1 MSTDAEHALISLK
14 PWDVLKRA
22 PCDIC
27 CVVDVSGS
35 MKSAATLKNE
45 SSGQVESF
53 GLTVL
58 DIVKHAVKTIIHSL
72 EDYDRLSLVS
82 FETKA
87 TTIFGLIEM
96 NPKGKQLALQELE
109 TLVAEGQTN
118 LWDGLFNGLEVL
130 RRGNMQS
137 PGSRNA
143 AIFLLTDG
151 EPNIIPPRGHTQM
164 LQRYMNQNKDFTCVI
179 NTFGFGY
186 SLDSELLNELAVDG
200 KGMYSFIP
208 DSSMVGTAFVNSLSN
223 LMTTMGLNA
232 SLVVEPL
239 NGTTLVPHSGNTFKP
254 IKTVNNQI
262 TIPIGSLFHG
272 QSRDFLFQIS
282 NVADGVP
289 YLKATVRYQLP
300 GIENPMIVS
309 FEGSTCRRE
318 PQLQLCENLLRLQFV
333 DVLKKLVV
341 QMKRG
346 LYDEAKESV
355 QLLINNIV
363 SSKFKNEEFLVDLLK
378 DIEVLSSF
386 LIFWFFYF
394 LNLSFLC
401 SIFHFP
407 CLDFF
412 IYSF

>member
-1 MSTDAEHALISLK
+1 MK

-35 MKSAATLKNE
+35 MKNAATLKNE
-45 SSGQVESF
+45 SSGKVESY

-72 EDYDRLSLVS
+72 EHYDRLSLVS

-96 NPKGKQLALQELE
+96 NPKGKELALKELE

-137 PGSRNA
+137 AGSRNA

-164 LQRYMNQNKDFTCVI
+164 LQRYMNQNKDFSCVI

-239 NGTTLVPHSGNTFKP
+239 NGTTLVPHSGNTFKV
-254 IKTVNNQI
+254 IKTINNQI

-272 QSRDFLFQIS
+272 QSRDFVFQIS
-282 NVADGVP
+282 NVSDGFP
-289 YLKATVRYQLP
+289 YLKATVQYHLP
-300 GIENPMIVS
+300 GVEDPTIVT
-309 FEGSTCRRE
+309 FEGVTCHRESTM
-318 PQLQLCENLLRLQFV
+318 QLSLNLMRLQFV
-333 DVLKKLVV
+333 DILKKLIV
-341 QMKRG
+341 QMKRN
-346 LYDEAKESV
+346 LFQEAKQSV
-355 QLLINNIV
+355 QQLIANIG
-363 SSKFKNEEFLVDLLK
+363 SSKFRDEEFLVDLLK
-378 DIEVLSSF
+378 DIEVFFFF
-386 LIFWFFYF
+386 LFIAFKLYFIFSID
-394 LNLSFLC
+394 LLC
-401 SIFHFP
+401 AIFILYTHFNG
-407 CLDFF
+407 F
-412 IYSF
+412 